1 MRQITGQ
8 IVFDGKKFLSENY
21 HTPQHVK
28 TVLGQ
33 YGLPVSLAAAEKW
46 WQRASVPGNWLAVL
60 IAIKEI
66 ETGQPVS
73 IAKYLRAGE

>member
-66 ETGQPVS
+66 ETGRPVS
-73 IAKYLRAGE
+73 IARYLRVGE